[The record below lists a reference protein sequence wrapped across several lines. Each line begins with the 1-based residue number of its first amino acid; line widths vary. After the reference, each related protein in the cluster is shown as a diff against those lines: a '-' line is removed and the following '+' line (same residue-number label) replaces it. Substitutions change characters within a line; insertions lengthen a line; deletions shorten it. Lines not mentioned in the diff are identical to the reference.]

1 MGCMHLV
8 QYCIRERFTPSSAPS
23 AHRRRPP
30 GPSPAAMAPSN
41 LQTTSHFSGGGML
54 AMADEA
60 QAQLESRFAAR
71 RVEFQIAERELQ
83 AKDDT
88 Y

>member
-1 MGCMHLV
+1 
-8 QYCIRERFTPSSAPS
+8 
-23 AHRRRPP
+23 
-30 GPSPAAMAPSN
+30 MAPSN